1 MTGTG
6 YPHLRYVDA
15 VHATFVVAGQPPAR
29 VKATST
35 DGGELLARFE
45 WPDVTI
51 QWSHLDGWKHDAPH
65 SGGAL
70 KLDWAASP
78 AAVATCVALLLDG
91 FDPLASEVR
100 WAEAGEFDAALS
112 GWEARA

>member
-15 VHATFVVAGQPPAR
+15 VHAALVAAGQFPAR
-29 VKATST
+29 VEATSS
-35 DGGELLARFE
+35 DGELLARFE
-45 WPDVTI
+45 WPDVTV
-51 QWSHLDGWKHDAPH
+51 QWSHLHGWKHDAPH

-70 KLDWAASP
+70 ELDRVASP

-91 FDPLASEVR
+91 FDPLGSEVR